1 MEWHPLE
8 RDFTA
13 YSLVLFSNRSNKNKN
28 IFSSP
33 DFARRKRR
41 NPLKQ
46 IFSILILVSLLI
58 LFFALFYTFYIS
70 ASTLDVAHSQSPGPV
85 CKAQLFTC
93 SLWCRRWFLFGHVLS
108 RSMSLTQ
115 GRRFTS
121 KKYWKFS
128 FKWLTVDSW
137 HAYKSHTSLLI
148 AMCSYKNTNLPKREV
163 AKLYFKNTCWFQA
176 FISFFSGRS
185 FSCCLHWGV
194 KMRMRDVDA
203 VGANSG
209 LAPNETQE
217 HPRHPT
223 AHQSTPLWER
233 LPCC

>member
-13 YSLVLFSNRSNKNKN
+13 YSLVLFGNRSNKNKN

-70 ASTLDVAHSQSPGPV
+70 TSTLDVAHSQSPGPV

-93 SLWCRRWFLFGHVLS
+93 SPMPTMVPFWSCVVTQHVS
-108 RSMSLTQ
+108 STQ
-115 GRRFTS
+115 GDASHPKNTENSAS
-121 KKYWKFS
+121 KGWQ
-128 FKWLTVDSW
+128 LTVDT
-137 HAYKSHTSLLI
+137 HIKVTHH
-148 AMCSYKNTNLPKREV
+148 
-163 AKLYFKNTCWFQA
+163 F
-176 FISFFSGRS
+176 
-185 FSCCLHWGV
+185 
-194 KMRMRDVDA
+194 
-203 VGANSG
+203 
-209 LAPNETQE
+209 
-217 HPRHPT
+217 
-223 AHQSTPLWER
+223 
-233 LPCC
+233 